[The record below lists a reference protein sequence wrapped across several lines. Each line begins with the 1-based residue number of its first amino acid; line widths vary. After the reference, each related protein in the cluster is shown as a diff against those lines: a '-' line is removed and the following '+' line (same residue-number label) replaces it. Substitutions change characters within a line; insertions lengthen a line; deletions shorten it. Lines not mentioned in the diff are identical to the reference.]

1 MSCGVCWGSSSYLGQ
16 FKVKTLLVMENGY
29 PISAFTVQVLK
40 RISIFVSG
48 FAMYIITIVAKFF
61 IFFLRKDS
69 VTFFSMTRQHSI
81 AGIFFWWW
89 GGGGGKVVG
98 QEDDARSF
106 VVVVVVVCHGG

>member
-81 AGIFFWWW
+81 AGIFFWW
-89 GGGGGKVVG
+89 GGGVKWLAKKMMRGLLLLLYVMV
-98 QEDDARSF
+98 DSL
-106 VVVVVVVCHGG
+106 